1 MIVRLYYHS
10 IYTNIYTYTQ
20 PHVKT
25 INEEITEENRHFTH
39 PFIKKESYNS
49 GSKFLT
55 TQYIRD
61 TTFLLHIN
69 QRFSPS
75 LTHTPTHNRCTRALW
90 PKDRRDRVPLMD
102 FSTALAIYIY
112 THTQKRARARY
123 VSSLWPTSLRRRAAR
138 KSRGFRMV
146 LRPPVRRGVEPA
158 GYLADCQ
165 IGDDPSVPLSLSS
178 INT

>member
-1 MIVRLYYHS
+1 MDIFESFVRSDEKSKFYTFNSRRVSADQMIVRLYYHS

-20 PHVKT
+20 PHVIT

-75 LTHTPTHNRCTRALW
+75 HTHTHAQ
-90 PKDRRDRVPLMD
+90 PLHESPLTKGSSRPRPANGL
-102 FSTALAIYIY
+102 FNGACYISI
-112 THTQKRARARY
+112 HIHRSARARALRKL
-123 VSSLWPTSLRRRAAR
+123 SLAY
-138 KSRGFRMV
+138 F
-146 LRPPVRRGVEPA
+146 PPPA
-158 GYLADCQ
+158 G
-165 IGDDPSVPLSLSS
+165 GS
-178 INT
+178 